1 MANNPIGVSMAKLQ
15 PLRHCEI
22 VQDVDKMKVDIQ
34 ATCMKYRTI
43 KQWAYIEHNQDDT
56 RPHYHIYLNFGST
69 SCPIEMVAKWFQLEY
84 TDENGVFHD
93 GTQFIERIKRRK
105 ADMLMYLTHENESQ
119 KYKHIYDR
127 SEVHANFDFATEI
140 EASKI
145 IGDFEHYSY
154 AQQLQY
160 VNTLPIAEKTKSYSQ
175 LRKLWELY
183 CQCSVLQADR
193 NIEVVFISGKGGTG
207 KTFYAKKMLTSLGY
221 DFCVSSSSNDPFQD
235 YAGQRAIILDDLRDS
250 TYEHFE
256 DLLKVLDNNTQSSVK
271 SRFNNKVFNGKMI
284 VITSSVPL
292 CYWYPAHK
300 YSTDDSLQ
308 QLYRRIGCYV
318 EITAETVTVY
328 NDGVGNNGKPK
339 GKGRIFAN
347 ELQDPF
353 RQQQAHTN
361 MEDVFSKICDDVND
375 SEMPF

>member
-1 MANNPIGVSMAKLQ
+1 MAKLQ

-22 VQDVDKMKVDIQ
+22 VQDVDKLKVDIQ
-34 ATCMKYRTI
+34 ATCMKYKTI
-43 KQWAYIEHNQDDT
+43 KQWAYIIHDRDDT
-56 RPHYHIYLNFGST
+56 RPHYHIYLNFSPS
-69 SCPIEMVAKWFQLEY
+69 SCPIELVAKWFQLEY
-84 TDENGVFHD
+84 TDDNGVEHD
-93 GTQFIERIKRRK
+93 GTQFIERVKRRK
-105 ADMLMYLTHENESQ
+105 VDMLMYLTHENESQ

-160 VNTLPIAEKTKSYSQ
+160 VNTLPIAEKTKAYSQ

-183 CQCSVLQADR
+183 CQCAVLESDR
-193 NIEVVFISGKGGTG
+193 NIEVVFICGKGGVG
-207 KTFYAKKMLTSLGY
+207 KTFYAKKMLNSLDY

-235 YAGQRAIILDDLRDS
+235 YAGQRAIILDDLRDN
-250 TYEHFE
+250 TFERFE
-256 DLLKVLDNNTQSSVK
+256 DLLKILDNNTLSSVK

-292 CYWYPAHK
+292 CYWYPQYK
-300 YSTDDSLQ
+300 YSRDNLQ
-308 QLYRRIGCYV
+308 QLYRRIGSYI
-318 EITAETVTVY
+318 EITSDTVTVY
-328 NDGVGNNGKPK
+328 NDGVNDNGKPK
-339 GKGRIFAN
+339 GTGRIFSN

-353 RQQQAHTN
+353 REKLTRTN
-361 MEDVFSKICDDVND
+361 MEDVFSKICDDAD
-375 SEMPF
+375 CELPF